1 MHRDVIYPLL
11 ALYPRWLPLNYDTVL
26 EISELSCYCL
36 YRNDIYQKVHCSIYL
51 HKTYLQ

>member
-26 EISELSCYCL
+26 KISELSCYCL
-36 YRNDIYQKVHCSIYL
+36 YWNEGYL
-51 HKTYLQ
+51 PKNTLVYL